1 MRNQPGAGVRR
12 RAQCSEVSPDATKAS
27 PAADDDPCYL
37 GASDFDTILAES
49 VWGARK
55 LGSPQK
61 SGRAGR
67 RFGAYGLAERQ
78 EARAGWTGISGGR
91 AGDRVPCRAVCS

>member
-61 SGRAGR
+61 FRKGWSAFRGLRAR
-67 RFGAYGLAERQ
+67 GATRGAC
-78 EARAGWTGISGGR
+78 GM
-91 AGDRVPCRAVCS
+91 DRY